1 MRRVQERRVYYVRRQ
16 SLQILFG
23 GTIFPRTYIVHM
35 EIVNLPAGAMLKLIN
50 PRSFDVCCLP
60 VVYVYIFMARW

>member
-16 SLQILFG
+16 SLQILSLRRHNF
-23 GTIFPRTYIVHM
+23 YNVHM

>member
-23 GTIFPRTYIVHM
+23 GTIFQYNVRM
-35 EIVNLPAGAMLKLIN
+35 EIVNLRA
-50 PRSFDVCCLP
+50 
-60 VVYVYIFMARW
+60 VYVQLGHCWN